1 MQLSPEDVLE
11 FERFVHEMRGLLETA
26 DDSCPGNSFTSQ
38 NIREAHDKLLAYKK
52 SFFEK
57 LIK

>member
-1 MQLSPEDVLE
+1 MELSKEDVLE

-26 DDSCPGNSFTSQ
+26 DDSCPSNSFTSQ

-52 SFFEK
+52 RFFEK
-57 LIK
+57 MIK